1 MEFMIEASQNIKET
15 LDRYVSFISQIN
27 GVQQIYLFGSY
38 AHGRPTQDSDIDLLV
53 IVNDNIDTL
62 RVMQDVSLGIMNRH
76 IPLDVLVDNVS
87 DFKELSEPN
96 RVTLQREI
104 KNNGVL
110 LYGE

>member
-1 MEFMIEASQNIKET
+1 MELWTDINHNAREELN
-15 LDRYVSFISQIN
+15 RYVSFISKLN
-27 GVQQIYLFGSY
+27 GVQRIYLFGSY
-38 AHGRPTQDSDIDLLV
+38 AYGEPTQDSDIDLLV

-62 RVMQDVSLGIMNRH
+62 RLMQEVTLGIMNRR
-76 IPLDVLVDNVS
+76 IPLDVLVDNES
-87 DFKELSEPN
+87 DFRELSEPN